1 MSLGLIEFFL
11 FFFTNLICVLLK
23 AYWMPGAEPQILTML
38 LAMLLVCFVPSW
50 VTQKTKA
57 ANRKV
62 LGALKTQGGEWLEED
77 RTKHRDQKPWPYSLA
92 LGLATCLH

>member
-1 MSLGLIEFFL
+1 M
-11 FFFTNLICVLLK
+11 LLK
-23 AYWMPGAEPQILTML
+23 AYCVPGAEPQILTML

-62 LGALKTQGGEWLEED
+62 LGALKTQGGE
-77 RTKHRDQKPWPYSLA
+77 
-92 LGLATCLH
+92 

>member
-1 MSLGLIEFFL
+1 
-11 FFFTNLICVLLK
+11 
-23 AYWMPGAEPQILTML
+23 MPGAEPLILTVL
-38 LAMLLVCFVPSW
+38 LAMLLVCFVSSW

-62 LGALKTQGGEWLEED
+62 LGVMKMQGGEWLEED
-77 RTKHRDQKPWPYSLA
+77 RTEHCDQKPWPYSLA